1 MGDGLSSPENWR
13 VILGEHNQANPDGT
27 EQILTI
33 DRIIKHP
40 DFILDE
46 EHEILWDIAL
56 VKLSAPAVLS
66 DYVNTICLAPNYVV
80 PPGTACLTAGW
91 GYMKVGEYYVK
102 FC

>member
-1 MGDGLSSPENWR
+1 M
-13 VILGEHNQANPDGT
+13 ILGEHNQANADGT
-27 EQILTI
+27 EQTLTI

-66 DYVNTICLAPNYVV
+66 DYVNTICLEPNYVV
-80 PPGTACLTAGW
+80 PPGTPCMTAGW
-91 GYMKVGEYYVK
+91 GYMKFGE
-102 FC
+102 